1 MDHNNRILA
10 RIFLVVYLGL
20 IAFACFGHFDKL
32 PEMIPY
38 FLVLPQHKLAHFI
51 TFFPLPFLMWLAFD
65 KYTTKT
71 WHSLLFIIG
80 AFLTGCVIAAATE
93 VGQYYTGYRSADSLD
108 FFADALAMAICS
120 LLVFILDISKQK

>member
-1 MDHNNRILA
+1 MSNIGYSIHEALRHFRRNWSTVFGAIVT
-10 RIFLVVYLGL
+10 IFL
-20 IAFACFGHFDKL
+20 
-32 PEMIPY
+32 
-38 FLVLPQHKLAHFI
+38 
-51 TFFPLPFLMWLAFD
+51 
-65 KYTTKT
+65 
-71 WHSLLFIIG
+71 SLFIIG